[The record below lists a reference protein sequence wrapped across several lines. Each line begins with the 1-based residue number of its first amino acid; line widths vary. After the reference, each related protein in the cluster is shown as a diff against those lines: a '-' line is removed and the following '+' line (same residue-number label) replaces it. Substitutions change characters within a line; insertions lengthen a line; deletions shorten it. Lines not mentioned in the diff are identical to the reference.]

1 MLFDS
6 FVKVATVKPK
16 YEVADVF
23 RRYGVAYRRQY
34 PVSWEQHKA
43 MRDIVNC
50 RTAALGGYV
59 EEGDGVIAA
68 GHSIPWGGGC
78 LRGDWP
84 DARRRGG

>member
-1 MLFDS
+1 MLLDT
-6 FVKVATVKPK
+6 FVKVATTKPR

-23 RRYGVAYRRQY
+23 RQYGDAYRCQY

-59 EEGDGVIAA
+59 EECDGVIAA

-84 DARRRGG
+84 DARWRGG